1 MRISLVVALYAM
13 LHRPFACAWLTST
26 AAFGSSSSS
35 SRLSGRPLCSLAP
48 AERNSESSVSQT
60 SNPIVNGDVEI
71 QSGRVLEG
79 GKVMDFSAVKAS
91 EKAEDALANA
101 RQEILSNAR
110 HNADEFTAD
119 GEILGIN
126 KDVIAEVGHALG
138 QFATAQEIQD
148 CATWIRSKAPANL
161 FTPKHGVSMDASSFS
176 EEDIQHFRTVL
187 QKSFDEAGEV
197 TSAFAKTFYM
207 GTMLLGEEA
216 REAIWAIYVWCRRT
230 DEIVDAPRDSNEEML
245 RDLSLWEMR
254 LENLWKHGQVVDVY
268 DLTLL
273 QVLAKYPTLDIT
285 PFMDMIRG
293 MLMDVPGL
301 GRDRY
306 DKFDE
311 LHLYCYR
318 VAGTVGLMS
327 LPVFGCAPGFT
338 DETAR

>member
-1 MRISLVVALYAM
+1 MNLDDMEVR
-13 LHRPFACAWLTST
+13 
-26 AAFGSSSSS
+26 
-35 SRLSGRPLCSLAP
+35 SGRL
-48 AERNSESSVSQT
+48 
-60 SNPIVNGDVEI
+60 
-71 QSGRVLEG
+71 LEG
-79 GKVMDFSAVKAS
+79 GKVFDFSAVKAS

-101 RQEILSNAR
+101 RKQVLDSNDVAQSQS
-110 HNADEFTAD
+110 

-126 KDVIAEVGHALG
+126 ADVIREVGHPLG
-138 QFATAQEIQD
+138 QFASAQEIQD
-148 CATWIRSKAPANL
+148 CAAWIRSSAPDGLFKDKNGNFIAKPSYSKA
-161 FTPKHGVSMDASSFS
+161 
-176 EEDIQHFRTVL
+176 DIERFQDIL
-187 QKSFDEAGEV
+187 LKSFEEAGEV

-230 DEIVDAPRDSNEEML
+230 DEIVDAPRDSNDEML
-245 RDLSLWEMR
+245 RDLSSWELR
-254 LENLWKHGQVVDVY
+254 LENLWAHGEVVDVY

-306 DKFDE
+306 DLFDE

-327 LPVFGCAPGFT
+327 LPVFGCAPGF
-338 DETAR
+338 DDNVAR